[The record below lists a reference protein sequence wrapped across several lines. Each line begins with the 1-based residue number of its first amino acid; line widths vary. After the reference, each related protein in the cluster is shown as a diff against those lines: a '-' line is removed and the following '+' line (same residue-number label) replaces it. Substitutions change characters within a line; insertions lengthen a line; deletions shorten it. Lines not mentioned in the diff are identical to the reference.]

1 MEGLRNDG
9 RRWNELRRIH
19 CQLSTSGS
27 SADGSAYV
35 EQGFTKVLCTV
46 TGPAEPGNRQRVRG
60 DGATVSC
67 EVYFAAFSGTDRIKR
82 GRNDKKVQE
91 LQTSVQKT
99 FASVILTH
107 LLSRSEIT
115 ISLHIL
121 SQDGGTLAACVN
133 ATTLALIDAGIPLAD
148 YVCACTAGQPAV
160 AVGNGGDGGE
170 EPDPYLDVNYL
181 EESDIPSLTVATVGG
196 GEKVVVVSM
205 ESRVRI
211 ERLEAMLAVAVSGCA
226 RVREIMD
233 KEVRRYGKEK
243 LEGTGE

>member
-46 TGPAEPGNRQRVRG
+46 TGPAEPGSRQRGRS
-60 DGATVSC
+60 DGATVVC

-91 LQTSVQKT
+91 LQTAVQKT

-107 LLSRSEIT
+107 LLARSEIA

-121 SQDGGTLAACVN
+121 SQDGGTLAACIN
-133 ATTLALIDAGIPLAD
+133 ATTLALIDAGIPMAD
-148 YVCACTAGQPAV
+148 YVCACTAGQPPIAL
-160 AVGNGGDGGE
+160 GGGDGDD

-196 GEKVVVVSM
+196 GEKVAVVSM

-243 LEGTGE
+243 LDGMGE